1 GWASPG
7 QFVPEF
13 EAVMA
18 DLRPGDLSEPFASR
32 FGLHL
37 VQVMER
43 REAQLSQREQRDLV
57 RGAVRE
63 RKLDEVYAN
72 WVREVRDRAFVQ
84 LREPPQ

>member
-1 GWASPG
+1 
-7 QFVPEF
+7 
-13 EAVMA
+13 MA

-63 RKLDEVYAN
+63 RKLDEAYAN